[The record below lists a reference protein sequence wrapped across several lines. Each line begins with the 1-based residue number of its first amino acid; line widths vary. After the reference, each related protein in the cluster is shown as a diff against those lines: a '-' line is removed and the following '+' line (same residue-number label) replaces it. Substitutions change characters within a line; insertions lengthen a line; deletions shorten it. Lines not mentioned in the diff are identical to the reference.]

1 VGDHRWF
8 FRDEQEWSAFAERL
22 KLTSCPHCK
31 VVGTL
36 IRHGFLYGLNDACPP
51 RQTVR
56 ARRIFCSNRRRRT
69 GCGRTFSVWIADK
82 IRRLSVTTRTLWR
95 FLQLAVAGTI
105 AAAIRAVDSPLSDRA
120 WQRIWKRSTA
130 ASPPSARRCWHAAR
144 RPICRPRPHAVPPPP
159 KFSPIF
165 SPRSQ
170 TLTVR
175 SRLFNIQSEPSSCES
190 FR

>member
-36 IRHGFLYGLNDACPP
+36 IRHGFLSGLNDACPP

-120 WQRIWKRSTA
+120 WQRIWKRFDHGQSAIRTA
-130 ASPPSARRCWHAAR
+130 LLARG
-144 RPICRPRPHAVPPPP
+144 PPPAP
-159 KFSPIF
+159 PTTPSRCPDAAQVLAHLLATFPNANCPIAAF
-165 SPRSQ
+165 QHSIRAFF
-170 TLTVR
+170 V
-175 SRLFNIQSEPSSCES
+175 
-190 FR
+190 